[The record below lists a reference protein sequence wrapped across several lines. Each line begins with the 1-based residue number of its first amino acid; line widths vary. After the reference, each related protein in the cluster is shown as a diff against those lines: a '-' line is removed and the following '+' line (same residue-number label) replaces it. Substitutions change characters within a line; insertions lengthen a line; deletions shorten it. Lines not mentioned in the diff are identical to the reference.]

1 MVQVRRKEILQ
12 LIVLGAS
19 NNNVL
24 TFHDICCN
32 LSKDAKLFVIGLHE
46 LRRQHLWHKKEI
58 KIHVTVTC
66 QLFNGKNKFL
76 NFFQDFILVLDKRND
91 FFQFFFQRS
100 KRESREKDNSSHS
113 YYLSSTENHIGT
125 NKDCVRKSFIVV
137 CTLGLLFGS
146 TGNSQVLQYDDFCES
161 SYILFR
167 FCTII

>member
-1 MVQVRRKEILQ
+1 M
-12 LIVLGAS
+12 
-19 NNNVL
+19 

-66 QLFNGKNKFL
+66 QLFSGKTKFL
-76 NFFQDFILVLDKRND
+76 NFFQDFILVLDMRND

-100 KRESREKDNSSHS
+100 KRESTEKDNSSQS
-113 YYLSSTENHIGT
+113 YYLSSTENQIGT

-167 FCTII
+167 FFIII